1 MTMKRFQRFAI
12 GAIVLVCALP
22 IAISA
27 QISSGTKLTG
37 TIDNEFNSKTARVN
51 QTFTLSNVHSTNHD
65 INGATVYGHIAE
77 VQAAGQGTSGKI
89 QLDIDKI
96 NTRSGNIY
104 KTVGAVTDVQVDT
117 KSNAGK
123 EIASVAG
130 GALVGGLLGKGWGAA
145 IGGGSA
151 FLLSKNSRQN
161 ITIPKGSLVTVQIA
175 QATRIR

>member
-1 MTMKRFQRFAI
+1 MKRSSGYAIAATIFAW
-12 GAIVLVCALP
+12 ALP
-22 IAISA
+22 VAILA
-27 QISSGTKLTG
+27 QIGPNTVLTG
-37 TIDNEFNSKTARVN
+37 SINQEFNSKNARVN

-65 INGATVYGHIAE
+65 INGATVYGHVAE

-104 KTVGAVTDVQVDT
+104 KVVGAVTDVQVNT

-123 EIASVAG
+123 EIASTAG
-130 GALVGGLLGKGWGAA
+130 GALVGGLIGKGWGAA

-151 FLLSKNSRQN
+151 LLFSKNSRQD
-161 ITIPKGSLVTVQIA
+161 ITIPQGSVVTIAIA
-175 QATRIR
+175 QATRVK